1 MSLPRWLG
9 LLGVG
14 AAGLALAA
22 RANGANAAEPA
33 TPPEAEPVVIAIA
46 NLKADNTEAR
56 AAAESI
62 SAMHPDFVVLTECS
76 RVSLA
81 EATFASNGLQLVLD
95 GRDPSPW
102 GICVASRVEGD
113 IALVPAPWKGPCVGP
128 MAVGRFE
135 LGRGPVALIGVH
147 LPPRVP
153 NCEATTD
160 AALASLAAVVA
171 NGRLLVD
178 LGPAK
183 AGDAV
188 IIAGDLNSS
197 DKKLGP
203 LRAVGLVDTGE
214 IEGVKLTTWQAG
226 PIRLWLDHVLIPKA
240 WPAEGTRTFTIPG
253 SDHAGLVTTISPE

>member
-1 MSLPRWLG
+1 MALG
-9 LLGVG
+9 LS
-14 AAGLALAA
+14 ACALAA
-22 RANGANAAEPA
+22 FNVALAADSPA
-33 TPPEAEPVVIAIA
+33 PVEAEPVVIAIA
-46 NLKADNTEAR
+46 NLKAGNTEAR
-56 AAAESI
+56 AAAEAI
-62 SAMHPDFVVLTECS
+62 AAKHPDLVLLTECS

-102 GICVASRVEGD
+102 GICVAARVEGD
-113 IALVPAPWKGPCVGP
+113 VALIPAAWKGPCVGP
-128 MAVGRFE
+128 MVVGRFE

-160 AALASLAAVVA
+160 AAVAALAVLVS
-171 NGRLLVD
+171 NGRLVAD

-188 IIAGDLNSS
+188 ILAGDLNSY
-197 DKKLGP
+197 DKKLAP
-203 LRAVGLVDTGE
+203 LRVAGLADTGE
-214 IEGVKLTTWQAG
+214 IEGVKLTTWQVG
-226 PIRLWLDHVLIPKA
+226 PIKLWLDHVLIPKS
-240 WPAEGTRTFTIPG
+240 WPAEGTRVFEVPG